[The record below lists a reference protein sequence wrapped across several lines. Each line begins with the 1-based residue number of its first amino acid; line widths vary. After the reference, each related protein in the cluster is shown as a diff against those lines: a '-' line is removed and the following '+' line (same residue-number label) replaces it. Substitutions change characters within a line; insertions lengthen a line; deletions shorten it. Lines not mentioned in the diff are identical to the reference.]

1 MQTPHMP
8 YSRHLTLCLL
18 LLASIILAFS
28 FQGTRGL
35 WDPDEGRYTNVA
47 LEMMRSGDYFTPHRH
62 HETMHVTK
70 PPVTYWA
77 IAASAGTFGKN
88 EWAFRA
94 PMAIAFVITVL
105 LVFELGKSLVPR
117 RPWLP
122 ALIYLASPIPMLATS
137 AITTDTL
144 LACAETAAVM
154 AYAKYRF
161 SNKNGRWLDVMW
173 AIFGLA
179 FMIKGPPALLPMLAI
194 LVWEWKSSRL
204 KALVRPVG
212 LGLFVLLGFTWF
224 AAITYKNPELL
235 SYFFGHEV
243 VERIASANHNR
254 NGEWYGGFL
263 VYLPTLAL
271 GSLPW
276 LAIVIWRKWLKR
288 EQTPLPDTSKFL
300 WLWLLLPLVIFM
312 VSRSRLP
319 FYVLPLFVPIAL
331 LLGQSLQHVDIGK
344 KHVFLVMLWLAA
356 MIATKALIAY
366 APSDQDARKLSREI
380 SPLLPGKPAELVFID
395 TKAAYGLHFY
405 LGAEI
410 EKISIADLAGPQL
423 PSDAEYDQDLKSE
436 ITEDETNRYF
446 LVPLKKRDDFI
457 RVIEA
462 GNMHA
467 HLLGTTGKLAVYDIG
482 KTEK

>member
-1 MQTPHMP
+1 MQMKNKS
-8 YSRHLTLCLL
+8 YSRRLTLWL
-18 LLASIILAFS
+18 LLAASIVLAFS

-77 IAASAGTFGKN
+77 IAASASSFGKN

-94 PMAIAFVITVL
+94 PMAIAFIITVL
-105 LVFELGKSLVPR
+105 LVYELGKSFAPR

-161 SNKNGRWLDVMW
+161 SDKNGRWLDVMW

-179 FMIKGPPALLPMLAI
+179 FMIKGPPALLPLMAI
-194 LVWEWKSSRL
+194 IVWEWKISRL
-204 KALVRPVG
+204 RALFRPVG

-224 AAITYKNPELL
+224 AAITYRNPELL
-235 SYFFGHEV
+235 TYFFGHEV
-243 VERIASANHNR
+243 VERIASANHHR
-254 NGEWYGGFL
+254 HGQWYGGFL

-271 GSLPW
+271 GALPW
-276 LAIVIWRKWLKR
+276 LGIVIWRKWVTH
-288 EQTPLPDTSKFL
+288 EQAAPPDSSKFL
-300 WLWLLLPLVIFM
+300 WLWLLLPLGVFIFA
-312 VSRSRLP
+312 RSRLP
-319 FYVLPLFVPIAL
+319 FYVLPLFIPISL
-331 LLGQSLQHVDIGK
+331 LLGQYLEHVEIRK
-344 KHVFLVMLWLAA
+344 KHVFLTFIWLAA
-356 MIATKALIAY
+356 LIATKALIAY
-366 APSDQDARKLSREI
+366 APSDQDARQLSREI
-380 SPLLPGKPAELVFID
+380 APLLPGKAGELVFID
-395 TKAAYGLHFY
+395 TKASYGLHFY

-410 EKISIADLAGPQL
+410 EKISISDLVGPQL

-436 ITEDETNRYF
+436 LFEDEPDRYF
-446 LVPLKKRDDFI
+446 LVPLEKQEAFVRA
-457 RVIEA
+457 IEA
-462 GNMHA
+462 RKMHA
-467 HLLGTTGKLAVYDIG
+467 NLLGTARKLVIYDIG
-482 KTEK
+482 KTSR